1 MMSER
6 TVAAKFSPDRTAVKT
21 SNFSSHGNLQPA
33 LHITLHQYR
42 YNIDTPP
49 IHAHRFCYV
58 CTDEQRSC
66 PFCTDQMVVVAA
78 FSSCA
83 RILEEWLTTHSLPM
97 LFLCLW
103 VEIRSRTL
111 IPLLRPGSVHNG
123 SASWDDC
130 GWRAACELVS
140 RQVPI
145 LCLHSGTVSPLHW
158 VKGVCVVRCNLP
170 LALLADWPGSFTC
183 HCDNT
188 GWNGHQISQH
198 TKLTLENNILPPFLL
213 GFELATF
220 QLPVWYSTNKWSQ
233 LPMNEWMIQQNWTS
247 YTSYFRWISMSFTFA
262 YIFNSSHVP
271 CTTFTFQQPV
281 LFTCMFVNISW
292 LINSQSGDR

>member
-1 MMSER
+1 MWCILDTCDGVVALVMMSER

-58 CTDEQRSC
+58 CTDEQCSC

-123 SASWDDC
+123 SASWNDC
-130 GWRAACELVS
+130 GWAFPDKLQSCMWARFLIG
-140 RQVPI
+140 VPT
-145 LCLHSGTVSPLHW
+145 LCLHSGTVSPLH
-158 VKGVCVVRCNLP
+158 VIGSRVYASLGV
-170 LALLADWPGSFTC
+170 TC
-183 HCDNT
+183 HLHFWQSD
-188 GWNGHQISQH
+188 Q
-198 TKLTLENNILPPFLL
+198 LT
-213 GFELATF
+213 
-220 QLPVWYSTNKWSQ
+220 
-233 LPMNEWMIQQNWTS
+233 
-247 YTSYFRWISMSFTFA
+247 R
-262 YIFNSSHVP
+262 
-271 CTTFTFQQPV
+271 V
-281 LFTCMFVNISW
+281 LYMP
-292 LINSQSGDR
+292 LQ

>member
-1 MMSER
+1 MWCILDTCDGVVALVMMSER

-58 CTDEQRSC
+58 CTDEQCSC

-123 SASWDDC
+123 SASWNDC
-130 GWRAACELVS
+130 GWAFPDKLQSCMWARFLIDSHAMPGQ
-140 RQVPI
+140 R
-145 LCLHSGTVSPLHW
+145 HSQPTPTSTGQGCMYATCTFGRMTGVFYMPL
-158 VKGVCVVRCNLP
+158 
-170 LALLADWPGSFTC
+170 
-183 HCDNT
+183 
-188 GWNGHQISQH
+188 Q
-198 TKLTLENNILPPFLL
+198 
-213 GFELATF
+213 
-220 QLPVWYSTNKWSQ
+220 
-233 LPMNEWMIQQNWTS
+233 
-247 YTSYFRWISMSFTFA
+247 
-262 YIFNSSHVP
+262 
-271 CTTFTFQQPV
+271 
-281 LFTCMFVNISW
+281 
-292 LINSQSGDR
+292 